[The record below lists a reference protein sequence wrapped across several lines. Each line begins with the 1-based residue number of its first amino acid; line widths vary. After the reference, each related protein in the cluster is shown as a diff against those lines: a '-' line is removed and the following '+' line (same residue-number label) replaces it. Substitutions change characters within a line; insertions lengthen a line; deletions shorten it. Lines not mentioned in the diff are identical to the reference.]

1 MQNVQLEKKRSIIKC
16 FFGHKS
22 ISQIDKNFEKI
33 LKPNGIK
40 GVVTL
45 G

>member
-1 MQNVQLEKKRSIIKC
+1 MQNVQLEKKHHKM

-33 LKPNGIK
+33 LMSNGIK